1 MLIKLYK
8 VFVVGTECSR
18 AYHLAC
24 SYVRNLEGVIPLPGL
39 AFERIECFPASLVNL
54 FVTFFYRTLLG
65 EWFACD
71 AECSLEAFLYLAHLG
86 KEIGMR
92 CRHGCGRTRMAAHD

>member
-54 FVTFFYRTLLG
+54 FVTFFYRTFLG
-65 EWFACD
+65 E
-71 AECSLEAFLYLAHLG
+71 SLPVIPRADWKAFSIFPISSRKSGCEADMLE
-86 KEIGMR
+86 KP
-92 CRHGCGRTRMAAHD
+92 